1 MDVAALQ
8 QALDEI
14 FDGAVTHHGFVDY
27 MRDYE
32 VIVYLTADPSTGIP
46 PAELRYL
53 FRYCVYAHCDT
64 SIPPDIW
71 TRSLDD
77 RLTDYA
83 TGVDLDG
90 YVWGV
95 KWHNLYPGATI
106 ATHSPTARRWS
117 TALGIDFHEVHIQT
131 NAHNLTLVFSD
142 LHVEPITPSQTTP
155 E

>member
-14 FDGAVTHHGFVDY
+14 FDGAVIRHGFVDY

-32 VIVYLTADPSTGIP
+32 VIVYLAAALSADSPST
-46 PAELRYL
+46 EVRYL
-53 FRYCVYAHCDT
+53 FRYCVQAHCDT
-64 SIPPDIW
+64 SVPPDIW

-90 YVWGV
+90 FVWGV
-95 KWHNLYPGATI
+95 RWHDLYPGATI
-106 ATHSPTARRWS
+106 VARSPTAERWS
-117 TALGIDFHEVHIQT
+117 SALGIDFHEVHIQT
-131 NAHNLTLVFSD
+131 NAHNLTLVFSE
-142 LHVEPITPSQTTP
+142 LHVEPITPSPTVP
-155 E
+155 G